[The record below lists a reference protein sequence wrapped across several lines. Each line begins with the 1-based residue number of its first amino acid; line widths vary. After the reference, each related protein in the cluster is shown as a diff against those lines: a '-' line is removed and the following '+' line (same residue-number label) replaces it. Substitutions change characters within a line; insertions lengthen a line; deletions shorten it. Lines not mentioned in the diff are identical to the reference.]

1 MKITKARLREIIFE
15 ELQKEAERGSLDEFA
30 TGRGYDTGY
39 PTRRPR
45 GTRREKCYD
54 DEGNQIPCA
63 GAEEQE
69 EPAEDIEEAYAAARP
84 GPSHRERTKK
94 YGVGAKAE
102 KSRAAE
108 RDREYEEEEKKKKED
123 EKKVTKESLKDL
135 IRKELLNL

>member
-54 DEGNQIPCA
+54 DEGNEIPCA
-63 GAEEQE
+63 GAEERE

-84 GPSHRERTKK
+84 GPSHRERTKER
-94 YGVGAKAE
+94 GVGAKAAATRKASAE
-102 KSRAAE
+102 KEAE
-108 RDREYEEEEKKKKED
+108 EKKKED

>member
-30 TGRGYDTGY
+30 TGRGYDTGS
-39 PTRRPR
+39 PRRPR
-45 GTRREKCYD
+45 KMEKCYD
-54 DEGNQIPCA
+54 DEGNQIPC
-63 GAEEQE
+63 GEE

-94 YGVGAKAE
+94 YGVAAKAE

-108 RDREYEEEEKKKKED
+108 RDREYEEAEKKKKED
-123 EKKVTKESLKDL
+123 EKKVTKESLKSL